1 MLEHTMARAGRIAPA
16 CNQVT
21 VVSRTH
27 LPEVRQMLR
36 DPASGSIVL
45 QPRNRDTAAGVFL
58 PLTYVRAR
66 DPHATVVIY
75 PSDHFIYPE
84 AKFVDAVE
92 SERDPLAAIGQPL
105 GLDPAQ
111 VLDRLLWFDSEGHR
125 HFVAKTT

>member
-45 QPRNRDTAAGVFL
+45 QPSNRDTAAGVFL
-58 PLTYVRAR
+58 PLTYGRAG

-75 PSDHFIYPE
+75 PSDQFIYPE
-84 AKFVDAVE
+84 AKFGDAVE
-92 SERDPLAAIGQPL
+92 TAVEAATQTNRP
-105 GLDPAQ
+105 
-111 VLDRLLWFDSEGHR
+111 VLPGAAPEGPDVR
-125 HFVAKTT
+125 YG